1 MNMNQIK
8 SIDTSELKTSMSGKV
23 IRIVS
28 PSGFRAL
35 LSSSSNHS
43 RVIPIDASWYMPNS
57 PFNGKDQFLNEDR
70 IKSAA
75 FFDLDSICL
84 PDSQYPHMLP
94 PYSVFNKS
102 MSDLG
107 IRRND
112 TLVVYDKSGI
122 FSSPRAAW
130 NLSLHGHDK
139 VYLLNNY
146 NTYKKYEYP
155 VEMKKVTS
163 LSTQSDS
170 EISEY
175 EPISEENVKENY
187 RNQVIDYEELLE
199 LVQSGKLDEEYI
211 TFDARSSDRF
221 SGASPEPR
229 PGLSSGHIPSS
240 LSLPFSKVLNQSDN
254 TYKTKEELI
263 ELFKQDFGID
273 FSKPNPTNGKK
284 IIVMCGTGVTAVIL
298 RLALE
303 SVIQCNVPIRVYDGS
318 WTEWAQRAPSQYIVK
333 TK

>member
-1 MNMNQIK
+1 MAVNKPIDSPEIK
-8 SIDTSELKTSMSGKV
+8 ESMSSKV

-35 LSSSSNHS
+35 LSSSSSQS
-43 RVIPIDASWYMPNS
+43 RVIPIDSSWYMPNS

-70 IKSAA
+70 IESAA

-84 PDSQYPHMLP
+84 PNSKYPHMLP
-94 PYSVFNKS
+94 PYSLFNKS
-102 MSDLG
+102 MSNLG
-107 IRRND
+107 IRKSD
-112 TLVVYDKSGI
+112 TLVVYDKSGV

-130 NLSLHGHDK
+130 TLSLHGHRK
-139 VYLLNNY
+139 VYLLDNY
-146 NTYKKYEYP
+146 KTYKKCEYP
-155 VEMKKVTS
+155 VDTKKVTS
-163 LSTQSDS
+163 LSTPVSDAD
-170 EISEY
+170 ILQY
-175 EPISEENVKENY
+175 EPISENDVKENY

-199 LVQSGKLDEEYI
+199 LVKSSKLDKEYV

-240 LSLPFSKVLNQSDN
+240 LSLPFSKVFNQVGNNFKS
-254 TYKTKEELI
+254 KEELI
-263 ELFKQDFGID
+263 DLFKEEFNID
-273 FSKPNPTNGKK
+273 FSKPNPTNNKK
-284 IIVMCGTGVTAVIL
+284 IIVMCGTGVTAVVL

-318 WTEWAQRAPSQYIVK
+318 WTEWAQRAPPPYIIK

>member
-1 MNMNQIK
+1 MNKNK
-8 SIDTSELKTSMSGKV
+8 SIDTSESKANMSSKV

-35 LSSSSNHS
+35 LSSSSNQS

-57 PFNGKDQFLNEDR
+57 PFNGKDQFLNEER

-75 FFDLDSICL
+75 FFDLDTICL

-130 NLSLHGHDK
+130 NLSLHGHEK

-146 NTYKKYEYP
+146 NIYKKYEYP
-155 VEMKKVTS
+155 VETKKVTS
-163 LSTQSDS
+163 LSTQTDS
-170 EISEY
+170 ETPEY
-175 EPISEENVKENY
+175 EPVSEETVKENY

-199 LVQSGKLDEEYI
+199 LVENGKLDEEYV

-254 TYKTKEELI
+254 AYKTKEELI

-273 FSKPNPTNGKK
+273 FSKRNPTNGKK

-298 RLALE
+298 RIALE